1 MQLLEISCREVR
13 RELSNYLEE
22 DVKPALRERI
32 DAHVTRCGGCR
43 ALYDGVR
50 NVIQLCSGG
59 EVLDLPKGFSV
70 RLYARL
76 TGTTSH

>member
-1 MQLLEISCREVR
+1 MQLLEISCVEVR

-22 DVKPALRERI
+22 DVKLALRERI

-50 NVIQLCSGG
+50 NVIQLCSG
-59 EVLDLPKGFSV
+59 EVLELPKEFSQ
-70 RLYARL
+70 RLYRRL
-76 TGTTSH
+76 SRTDIQ

>member
-1 MQLLEISCREVR
+1 MQLLEISCVEVR

-22 DVKPALRERI
+22 DVKLALRERI

-50 NVIQLCSGG
+50 NVIQLCSGA
-59 EVLDLPKGFSV
+59 VLELPKEFSQ
-70 RLYARL
+70 RLYRRL
-76 TGTTSH
+76 SRTDIQ

>member
-1 MQLLEISCREVR
+1 MQLLEISCVEVR

-22 DVKPALRERI
+22 DVKLPLRERI

-50 NVIQLCSGG
+50 NVIQLCSG
-59 EVLDLPKGFSV
+59 EVLELPKEFSQ
-70 RLYARL
+70 RLYRRL
-76 TGTTSH
+76 SRTDIQ